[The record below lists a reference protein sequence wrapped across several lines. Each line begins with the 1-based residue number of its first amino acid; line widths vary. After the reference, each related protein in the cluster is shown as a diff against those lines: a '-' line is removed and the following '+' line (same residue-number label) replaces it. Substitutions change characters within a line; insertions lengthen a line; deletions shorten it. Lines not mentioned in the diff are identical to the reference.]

1 MVDNGNGTG
10 HLFAFSQS
18 KKERSMFKSICNDR
32 VKRER
37 GRKWE
42 IVCQLT
48 YTPSLNEDKRKEK
61 LYIENYILKLD
72 LNMSIIL
79 LHTLTLMYLD

>member
-1 MVDNGNGTG
+1 MVMARDICL
-10 HLFAFSQS
+10 HLVNQK
-18 KKERSMFKSICNDR
+18 KKEACLR
-32 VKRER
+32 VYVMTVWRERER